1 VWDEIEEV
9 TSSYPEPGLNETE
22 LDGHGP
28 VLLIDEHPPILRV
41 DDQEGD
47 DDGSEEEEVEEEDDP
62 TRPRFIKDGEFHKG
76 RDKTR
81 KIWHGR
87 CSWCKAHL
95 RSHRS
100 FIRHR
105 KETCP
110 EVRRRSAEDAG
121 GLVGRSAD
129 RSAYRAHRA
138 TACSAGGACASRC
151 AQVACSNG

>member
-1 VWDEIEEV
+1 VRDAAWRAIGRRPRAHNALEW
-9 TSSYPEPGLNETE
+9 SRLP
-22 LDGHGP
+22 
-28 VLLIDEHPPILRV
+28 
-41 DDQEGD
+41 
-47 DDGSEEEEVEEEDDP
+47 
-62 TRPRFIKDGEFHKG
+62 RPRFIKDGEFHKG

-87 CSWCKAHL
+87 CSRCKAHL

-110 EVRRRSAEDAG
+110 EVRRRRAERSSGRYRREARARDAG

-129 RSAYRAHRA
+129 RSACHAHRV
-138 TACSAGGACASRC
+138 TACSAGGACASPC